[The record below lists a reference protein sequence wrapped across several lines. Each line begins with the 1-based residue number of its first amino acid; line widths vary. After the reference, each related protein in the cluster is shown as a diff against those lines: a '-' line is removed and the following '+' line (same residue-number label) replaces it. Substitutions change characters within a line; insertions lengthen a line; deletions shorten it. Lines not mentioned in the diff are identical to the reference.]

1 MLDASLPSNGI
12 HKHEVS
18 TQGGGSRSFFVATY
32 PEPDLDA
39 GTDVKMDESSSTKER
54 DLESTGEKIVPAE
67 VSRDPTVTRSG
78 LCRRSVVQEGC
89 ITHLQILYHPE

>member
-32 PEPDLDA
+32 PGPDVHAD
-39 GTDVKMDESSSTKER
+39 TDVKMDESASIKER
-54 DLESTGEKIVPAE
+54 DLENTGKETVPAE
-67 VSRDPTVTRSG
+67 VRTNPKLCDPG
-78 LCRRSVVQEGC
+78 L
-89 ITHLQILYHPE
+89 Y